1 MIGQAQ
7 LMQVREQ
14 LRVLQ
19 ESIQRGD
26 GATVTPS
33 AAASSSASAGGSSPA
48 AKPEMN
54 AQHSAALTA
63 IARNVVMEGRY
74 SSKFK
79 GQRSKTIGEVW
90 GLLPEADARELM
102 KEKNAPLLEELMSR
116 FQPPG
121 SCPDVRPAPCELQP
135 PELTSKLVRTRAVG
149 IRASA
154 HNQRG
159 EVRAD
164 RRL

>member
-1 MIGQAQ
+1 MFGQAQ

-19 ESIQRGD
+19 ESLQRGD
-26 GATVTPS
+26 GATVTTS
-33 AAASSSASAGGSSPA
+33 AAASSASAAASSAA

-63 IARNVVMEGRY
+63 IARHVVMEGRY

-121 SCPDVRPAPCELQP
+121 SCPDVRPAPCKLQP
-135 PELTSKLVRTRAVG
+135 PDLNSTTRSDASSGHQGLRTQSTGRSP
-149 IRASA
+149 R
-154 HNQRG
+154 
-159 EVRAD
+159 
-164 RRL
+164 